1 MTTSTIATMG
11 QVLVVVLVTEWV
23 VYSVVLVQA
32 MVSKTMALGMA
43 MVMTLISL
51 PLSPLRS
58 MALVMS
64 FPSLVMPIMH
74 PTIMQQPQ
82 QPIRC

>member
-1 MTTSTIATMG
+1 MTTSTIATMV
-11 QVLVVVLVTEWV
+11 QVLVVALVTGWE

-32 MVSKTMALGMA
+32 MVSKTMALAMA
-43 MVMTLISL
+43 MVMMLMSL
-51 PLSPLRS
+51 PLLPLRS
-58 MALVMS
+58 MALGMS
-64 FPSLVMPIMH
+64 FPSLVMPITH